1 VGVATVKELLAQG
14 FTVTALTRAS
24 SKATFPQGVRVQKVE
39 DYSSAASLESALR
52 GQDAVVSVIA
62 TAAVAEQIALV
73 DAAVAAGV
81 KRFLP
86 SEFGVNTRTLDSED
100 AITSILGTKTRV
112 NDHLVQK
119 SSESENFSW
128 TSVVTGSFFD
138 WVSFASS
145 PWSAFGVLQDS
156 LGDYR
161 RANRSILLQ
170 SLDMGTYGL
179 NKATKTATIYDS
191 GDARIH
197 VSNVPFIAKAVAV
210 VLRRPQETK
219 NRYVA
224 IASGYTSQN
233 KLLQRAEKTTGQTWT
248 VERVA
253 TADMH
258 KAGRE
263 AVGRGDYGA
272 AFVPLLLS
280 HLFSDDGGL
289 HVTTENDN
297 ELLGLSEEDLNATLD
312 EWLVAEK
319 GNV

>member
-1 VGVATVKELLAQG
+1 MSLQNVAVVGASGTVGVATVKELLAQG

-24 SKATFPQGVRVQKVE
+24 SKATFPQGVRVEKVE
-39 DYSSAASLESALR
+39 DYGSAASLESALR

-138 WVSFASS
+138 W
-145 PWSAFGVLQDS
+145 
-156 LGDYR
+156 
-161 RANRSILLQ
+161 

-197 VSNVPFIAKAVAV
+197 VSNVPFIAKAVAA